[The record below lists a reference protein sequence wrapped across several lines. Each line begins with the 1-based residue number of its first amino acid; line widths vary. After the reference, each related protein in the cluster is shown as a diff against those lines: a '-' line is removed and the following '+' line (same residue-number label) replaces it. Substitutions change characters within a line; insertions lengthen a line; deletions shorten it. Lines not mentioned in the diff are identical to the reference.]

1 MPLPESTSCFQRI
14 WTVDTGCCRF
24 VPVCLCALSA
34 ETQLALKMSAT
45 KKRKAQTEPK
55 VFHARMVVTRT
66 EEWWVEAE
74 TFEKAEQLLEAGQG
88 HRHVIGEVLHVDF
101 DEILVEDVLE
111 DVEN

>member
-14 WTVDTGCCRF
+14 WTVDAGCCCF
-24 VPVCLCALSA
+24 VPARLCALSA
-34 ETQLALKMSAT
+34 ETRLALKMSGT
-45 KKRKAQTEPK
+45 PKRKIQARR
-55 VFHARMVVTRT
+55 VFHARMIVTRT

-88 HRHVIGEVLHVDF
+88 HRHVVGEVLHVDF

-111 DVEN
+111 DVED

>member
-14 WTVDTGCCRF
+14 WTVDTSRCRF

-88 HRHVIGEVLHVDF
+88 TPPRDRRGPARHF